1 MVSCRTSALLRFGSL
16 MLAVFAAKEITRPFV
31 LIGCLSYTKCP
42 SLAGMFEG
50 GAVITYL
57 PSGGKAQA
65 SAAAAALAFWTKVA
79 TEVAT
84 SSPVPTRWS
93 MFHHSVRA
101 VAQPGVIW

>member
-31 LIGCLSYTKCP
+31 LIGYLSYTKRP

-65 SAAAAALAFWTKVA
+65 SAAALAFWTKVA

>member
-31 LIGCLSYTKCP
+31 RIGCLSHTKSP

-65 SAAAAALAFWTKVA
+65 SAAAALAFWTKVA

-84 SSPVPTRWS
+84 SWPVPTRWS
-93 MFHHSVRA
+93 MFHHSVRMLA
-101 VAQPGVIW
+101 KPSIVL